1 MFPKAT
7 REKQSAWMPST
18 TTTANRP
25 KLEVDLPDALRM
37 PELMLA
43 STPTLIDP
51 ATSTTIPTAARLAA

>member
-7 REKQSAWMPST
+7 REKQSAWMPSI

-25 KLEVDLPDALRM
+25 KLEEDLPDALRM

-43 STPTLIDP
+43 STPR
-51 ATSTTIPTAARLAA
+51 S